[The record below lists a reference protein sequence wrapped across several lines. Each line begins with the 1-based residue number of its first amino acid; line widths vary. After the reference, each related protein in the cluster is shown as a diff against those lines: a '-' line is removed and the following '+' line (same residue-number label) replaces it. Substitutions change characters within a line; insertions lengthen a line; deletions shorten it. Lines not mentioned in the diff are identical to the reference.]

1 MKFKKVITSVL
12 VGAMLATSFGTIA
25 MAGNSVP
32 LEIEGDFSDVQW
44 GFIVGSYEHVFYQK
58 VDEGIRLGCEE
69 IGLSEDQYDVTDC
82 NLEAD
87 KAINA
92 IQNFTANQCNA
103 IALACNDA
111 AGCVPG
117 INEAAA
123 NGVSMFNFDSKAED
137 LTNVIS
143 FVGTDNFQG
152 GVLGGEEL
160 IRLSEDGD
168 TVAIIGN
175 PESVST
181 LDRENGA
188 LQALEDADREVLSG
202 YNYEG
207 DANRAQEIMETI
219 LVSNPD
225 CAAVFCAGDPAA
237 TGAMAAIKA
246 AGSDC
251 KVVGFDGNPE
261 ALEAMLDEEN
271 GKTWV
276 SEIAQDPI
284 AIGRGIVE
292 QMAKYVTTGEVD
304 EQVIMINPYI
314 ITADTAAAELGI
326 E

>member
-1 MKFKKVITSVL
+1 MKLRK
-12 VGAMLATSFGTIA
+12 LATSAIVSALTVVSLSAVAF
-25 MAGNSVP
+25 AGNSKP
-32 LEIEGDFSDVQW
+32 LEIEGDFSGMNW

-58 VDEGIRLGCEE
+58 VDEGIRLGCTE
-69 IGLSEDQYDVTDC
+69 IGLTEDQFNITDC

-92 IQNFTANQCNA
+92 IQNFTANKVNA

-123 NGVSMFNFDSKAED
+123 NGVAMFNFDSKADD

-160 IRLSEDGD
+160 IRLSKEGD

-188 LQALEDADREVLSG
+188 LQALEGSGRTVLSG

-219 LVSNPD
+219 LVANPD

-246 AGSDC
+246 AGSNC
-251 KVVGFDGNPE
+251 LVVGFDGNPE
-261 ALEAMLDEEN
+261 ALEAMLDAEN

-284 AIGRGIVE
+284 GIGRGIVE
-292 QMAKYVTTGEVD
+292 QMAKYFTTGEVD
-304 EQVIMINPYI
+304 DQVIMIDPYI
-314 ITADTAAAELGI
+314 ITAENAADELAG
-326 E
+326 

>member
-1 MKFKKVITSVL
+1 
-12 VGAMLATSFGTIA
+12 
-25 MAGNSVP
+25 
-32 LEIEGDFSDVQW
+32 
-44 GFIVGSYEHVFYQK
+44 
-58 VDEGIRLGCEE
+58 
-69 IGLSEDQYDVTDC
+69 
-82 NLEAD
+82 
-87 KAINA
+87 
-92 IQNFTANQCNA
+92 
-103 IALACNDA
+103 
-111 AGCVPG
+111 
-117 INEAAA
+117 
-123 NGVSMFNFDSKAED
+123 MFNFDSKAED

-160 IRLSEDGD
+160 IRLSEEGD

-188 LQALEDADREVLSG
+188 LQALEGSGREVLAG

-207 DANRAQEIMETI
+207 DANRATEIMETI
-219 LVSNPD
+219 LVANPD
-225 CAAVFCAGDPAA
+225 VAAVFCAGDPAA

-261 ALEAMLDEEN
+261 ALEAMLDAEN

-292 QMAKYVTTGEVD
+292 QMAKYVLTGEVD
-304 EQVIMINPYI
+304 DQVIMINPYI
-314 ITADTAAAELGI
+314 ITAENAAAELGL

>member
-1 MKFKKVITSVL
+1 MKKLIASVL
-12 VGAMLATSFGTIA
+12 VGAMLATSMTTVAFA
-25 MAGNSVP
+25 AGKSVP
-32 LEIEGDFSDVQW
+32 LEIEGDFSGETW

-69 IGLSEDQYDVTDC
+69 IGIENFEITDC

-92 IQNFTANQCNA
+92 IQNFTANKATA

-117 INEAAA
+117 IDEATA
-123 NGVSMFNFDSKAED
+123 NGVKMFNFDSKAAD

-160 IRLSEDGD
+160 IRLSEEGD

-188 LQALEDADREVLSG
+188 LQALEGSGREVLAG

-207 DANRAQEIMETI
+207 DANRATEIMETI
-219 LVSNPD
+219 LVANPD
-225 CAAVFCAGDPAA
+225 VAAVFCAGDPAA

-261 ALEAMLDEEN
+261 ALEAMLDAEN

-292 QMAKYVTTGEVD
+292 QMAKYVLTGEVD
-304 EQVIMINPYI
+304 DQVIMINPYI
-314 ITADTAAAELGI
+314 ITAENAAEELGL